1 MSFQLYGWPT
11 LLDYKECSTK
21 EIINPDGLKLSIVIP
36 TLNQSETL
44 EHTLLSIIHQDYWN
58 YEILI
63 IDGGSVDST
72 MSIVDKYQDWI
83 SVCITGKDSGQSNA
97 INLGFNQASGDIYAW
112 INSDD
117 YYLPFAFSRIVRTF
131 EKYNDV
137 DIIVGSGD
145 VISKDMKFLKHITSM
160 NLSHE
165 NLIKWLDGFWIMQQS
180 CFWTARIW
188 RSIDGVDENLKL
200 LMDLDLWFRFSK
212 TATSIAINESIAA
225 MRYYPEIKTISL
237 KDYVKEES
245 AYVLAKNGEL
255 SALKN
260 MISELAIKNKSLA
273 LENAKLQNSSFKR
286 LFKILG
292 KYT

>member
-21 EIINPDGLKLSIVIP
+21 ETITADSLKLSIVIP

-44 EHTLLSIIHQDYWN
+44 EHTLLSIIHQDYQN

-72 MSIVDKYQDWI
+72 LSIIEKYQDWI

-131 EKYNDV
+131 EKHSNA

-160 NLSHE
+160 NLSHN

-200 LMDLDLWFRFSK
+200 LMDLDLWFRFSEIGI
-212 TATSIAINESIAA
+212 SIAINESIAA

-245 AYVLAKNGEL
+245 AYVLAKNGEF

-260 MISELAIKNKSLA
+260 MISELTIINKSLVF
-273 LENAKLQNSSFKR
+273 ENAELRNSRLNR
-286 LFKILG
+286 LFKKLG